1 MTGTTT
7 GTPAGSTT
15 PHPKAPLQKTPF
27 LKTHRLVRTAEIMGT
42 VVSVHVILDRGEE
55 DGNLPDNPLSG
66 ALPHHTASDNTASN
80 DAVLDD
86 AVAAI
91 ERSFG
96 ELREMDRIFSTYRA
110 DSDISRIRA
119 GSFTVEEADPLVAL
133 VRRACDRAEVVTGG
147 LFSAR
152 WRGGFDPTG
161 YVKGWAVERA
171 FNRWLRPL
179 LGLDGVIAVGM
190 NAGGDMQLATRPD
203 ADWRWRVGIADPSR
217 PGMLLATT
225 ELTDGAVAT
234 SGTAERGAHIRD
246 PRSAK
251 PPTTGAASATVIA
264 DRLSDADVWATAAV
278 VAGINDLGWVARAR
292 HTSGLVVGY
301 DGRIRRWAAGDEVDA
316 VRKAGSAVS

>member
-7 GTPAGSTT
+7 GTPVGSTT
-15 PHPKAPLQKTPF
+15 PRPTTPLLKPP
-27 LKTHRLVRTAEIMGT
+27 LRKPPLRKTHRLVRTAEIMGT

-55 DGNLPDNPLSG
+55 DRDSPDSPVPGGTLSESPLPDN
-66 ALPHHTASDNTASN
+66 TAADGTAP
-80 DAVLDD
+80 DD

-91 ERSFG
+91 ERSFD
-96 ELREMDRIFSTYRA
+96 ELHGMDRIFSTYRA

-119 GSFTVEEADPLVAL
+119 GSLAEADADPLVAL
-133 VRRACDRAEVVTGG
+133 VRRACERAEAVTGG
-147 LFSAR
+147 LFSAH

-264 DRLSDADVWATAAV
+264 DRLSDADVWATAAI

-301 DGRIRRWAAGDEVDA
+301 DGRIRRWAAGDEV
-316 VRKAGSAVS
+316 GSLG

>member
-1 MTGTTT
+1 MTG
-7 GTPAGSTT
+7 ATT
-15 PHPKAPLQKTPF
+15 PL

-42 VVSVHVILDRGEE
+42 VVSVHVILDRGED
-55 DGNLPDNPLSG
+55 DGNLSESPLPDS
-66 ALPHHTASDNTASN
+66 AASDSPVPDPA
-80 DAVLDD
+80 APDD

-119 GSFTVEEADPLVAL
+119 GSLTVEEADPLVAL

-147 LFSAR
+147 LFSAH

-171 FNRWLRPL
+171 FNRWLRTL
-179 LGLDGVIAVGM
+179 LGLDVIAVGM

>member
-1 MTGTTT
+1 MTG
-7 GTPAGSTT
+7 ATT
-15 PHPKAPLQKTPF
+15 PL
-27 LKTHRLVRTAEIMGT
+27 LKTHRMVRTAEIMGT
-42 VVSVHVILDRGEE
+42 VVSVHVILERGED
-55 DGNLPDNPLSG
+55 DGNLSESPLPDS
-66 ALPHHTASDNTASN
+66 AASDSQLPDPA
-80 DAVLDD
+80 APDD
-86 AVAAI
+86 AVTAI

-96 ELREMDRIFSTYRA
+96 ELRQMDRIFSTYRA

-119 GSFTVEEADPLVAL
+119 GSLSEADADPLVAL

-179 LGLDGVIAVGM
+179 LGLDVIAVGM

-251 PPTTGAASATVIA
+251 PPTTGAAGATVIA

>member
-1 MTGTTT
+1 MTG
-7 GTPAGSTT
+7 ATT
-15 PHPKAPLQKTPF
+15 PL
-27 LKTHRLVRTAEIMGT
+27 LKTHRMVRTAEIMGT
-42 VVSVHVILDRGEE
+42 VVSVHVILERGED
-55 DGNLPDNPLSG
+55 DGNLSESPLPDS
-66 ALPHHTASDNTASN
+66 AASDSQLPDPA
-80 DAVLDD
+80 APDD
-86 AVAAI
+86 AVTAI

-96 ELREMDRIFSTYRA
+96 ELRQMDRIFSTYRA

-119 GSFTVEEADPLVAL
+119 GSLSEADADPLVAL

-251 PPTTGAASATVIA
+251 PPTTGAAGATVIA

-316 VRKAGSAVS
+316 VRNAGSAVS